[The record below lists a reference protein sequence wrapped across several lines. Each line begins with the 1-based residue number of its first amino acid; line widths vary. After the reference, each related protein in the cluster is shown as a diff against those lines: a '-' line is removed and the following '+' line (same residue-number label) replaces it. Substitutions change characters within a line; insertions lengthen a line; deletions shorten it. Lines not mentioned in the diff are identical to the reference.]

1 MNTSANADMDEQK
14 IRQDWEK
21 TKATLGNTAAD
32 NVPDTQRK
40 TALDK
45 LIARYRSF
53 VRMECLCIILIPLAM
68 YWLFSDNG
76 ILLPISAAAF
86 FLFAALLDHWLARK
100 LATIDIQRMNVTA
113 VVRTALD
120 CRKRHLQSMVILIP
134 LGVGFI
140 AALAYTTLNET
151 RLLIGMAVGF
161 VVGLAAGI
169 REFRAFMRDYR
180 TATAANKEPED

>member
-1 MNTSANADMDEQK
+1 MNTSPNADMGEQK

-21 TKATLGNTAAD
+21 AKTALGNAHEY
-32 NVPDTQRK
+32 NVPDTYRK

-53 VRMECLCIILIPLAM
+53 VRLECLCIVLIPFAM
-68 YWLFSDNG
+68 YWLFSDKS
-76 ILLPISAAAF
+76 IFLPIYAAAF
-86 FLFAALLDHWLARK
+86 FLFAALVDHWLARK

-120 CRKRHLQSMVILIP
+120 CRKRHLQSMILLIP
-134 LGVGFI
+134 LGIGFI
-140 AALAYTTLNET
+140 AALAYTALDET
-151 RLLIGMAVGF
+151 RLLIGMAAGF
-161 VVGLAAGI
+161 IVGLAAGI

-180 TATAANKEPED
+180 TATAAND

>member
-14 IRQDWEK
+14 IKKDWEK
-21 TKATLGNTAAD
+21 TKTTLGNTAGN
-32 NVPDTQRK
+32 NVPDTHRK

-53 VRMECLCIILIPLAM
+53 VRLECLCIVLIPFAM
-68 YWLFSDNG
+68 YLLFNDKG
-76 ILLPISAAAF
+76 VVLPIYAVAF
-86 FLFAALLDHWLARK
+86 FLFAALVDHWLARK

-120 CRKRHLQSMVILIP
+120 CRKRHLQSMIILIP

-140 AALAYTTLNET
+140 AALAYTALDET
-151 RLLIGMAVGF
+151 RLLIGMAAGF
-161 VVGLAAGI
+161 IVGLAAGI

-180 TATAANKEPED
+180 TATANNY

>member
-14 IRQDWEK
+14 IKQDWEK
-21 TKATLGNTAAD
+21 AKAALGNAAGN
-32 NVPDTQRK
+32 NVPDTERK

-53 VRMECLCIILIPLAM
+53 VRLECLCIVLMPFAV

-76 ILLPISAAAF
+76 ILLPIYAAAF
-86 FLFAALLDHWLARK
+86 FLLAALVDHWLARR
-100 LATIDIQRMNVTA
+100 LAAIDIQRMNVTA

-120 CRKRHLQSMVILIP
+120 CRKRHLQSMMLLIP
-134 LGVGFI
+134 LAVGFI
-140 AALAYTTLNET
+140 GIIAYASINATH
-151 RLLIGMAVGF
+151 LLIGMAVGLAA
-161 VVGLAAGI
+161 GLALGI

-180 TATAANKEPED
+180 TAVADTEIHD

>member
-14 IRQDWEK
+14 IKQDWEK
-21 TKATLGNTAAD
+21 TKATLGNAHGD
-32 NVPDTQRK
+32 NIPDTQRK

-53 VRMECLCIILIPLAM
+53 VRLECLCIVLIPLAM
-68 YWLFSDNG
+68 YWFFNDKG
-76 ILLPISAAAF
+76 VVLPIYAAAF
-86 FLFAALLDHWLARK
+86 FLFTALVDHWLARK
-100 LATIDIQRMNVTA
+100 LATIDIQQMTVTT

-140 AALAYTTLNET
+140 AALAYTALNET
-151 RLLIGMAVGF
+151 RLLIGMAAGF
-161 VVGLAAGI
+161 IVGLAAGI

-180 TATAANKEPED
+180 TATSCNY

>member
-1 MNTSANADMDEQK
+1 MNTSAHADKDEQK
-14 IRQDWEK
+14 IKQDWEK
-21 TKATLGNTAAD
+21 TKATLGNTADD
-32 NVPDTQRK
+32 NVPNTQRK

-53 VRMECLCIILIPLAM
+53 VRLECLCIILIPAI
-68 YWLFSDNG
+68 YWFFSDNG
-76 ILLPISAAAF
+76 IFLPIYAAAF
-86 FLFAALLDHWLARK
+86 FLIAALVDYWLARK
-100 LATIDIQRMNVTA
+100 LSTIDIQRMAVTA

-120 CRKRHLQSMVILIP
+120 CRKRHLQSMILLIP

-140 AALAYTTLNET
+140 AAMAYAALNET
-151 RLLIGMAVGF
+151 SILIGMAAGF

-180 TATAANKEPED
+180 TATAAND